1 MAAQAK
7 VVLVAGA
14 RPNFVKLAPLYKAIK
29 DEGRL
34 RPFIVH
40 TGQHYDHTMSGSF
53 FSDLEIP
60 VPDANLD
67 VGPGS
72 HAVQTGTIMMRFE
85 SLLPKLEARC
95 VVVFGDVNSTIACAL
110 VAAKQGIPVAH
121 VEAGLRSNDWTM
133 PEEINRVL
141 TDRLSNRLYT
151 PTRDASN
158 NLLREGIPSERIV
171 FAGNIMVDTLRAHLP
186 TIDHGSVLRQYGVEA
201 RRYVLV
207 TLHRPSNVDDA
218 DTFGELWRA
227 LNRAARDE
235 VVLFPVHPRT
245 RATLKRLEPPAPG
258 SRLRLSEPL
267 PYRTFLAL
275 LANARVVL
283 TDSGGVQ
290 EETTALGIP
299 CVTARPN
306 TERPITITEGT
317 NRLVPPGDAQQLV
330 IALQEA
336 DGYRGRIPDLWDG
349 RTAER
354 IAHDLGKRCDE
365 W

>member
-186 TIDHGSVLRQYGVEA
+186 T
-201 RRYVLV
+201 
-207 TLHRPSNVDDA
+207 
-218 DTFGELWRA
+218 
-227 LNRAARDE
+227 
-235 VVLFPVHPRT
+235 
-245 RATLKRLEPPAPG
+245 
-258 SRLRLSEPL
+258 
-267 PYRTFLAL
+267 
-275 LANARVVL
+275 
-283 TDSGGVQ
+283 
-290 EETTALGIP
+290 
-299 CVTARPN
+299 
-306 TERPITITEGT
+306 
-317 NRLVPPGDAQQLV
+317 
-330 IALQEA
+330 
-336 DGYRGRIPDLWDG
+336 
-349 RTAER
+349 
-354 IAHDLGKRCDE
+354 
-365 W
+365 

>member
-1 MAAQAK
+1 M
-7 VVLVAGA
+7 
-14 RPNFVKLAPLYKAIK
+14 
-29 DEGRL
+29 
-34 RPFIVH
+34 
-40 TGQHYDHTMSGSF
+40 
-53 FSDLEIP
+53 
-60 VPDANLD
+60 
-67 VGPGS
+67 
-72 HAVQTGTIMMRFE
+72 
-85 SLLPKLEARC
+85 
-95 VVVFGDVNSTIACAL
+95 
-110 VAAKQGIPVAH
+110 
-121 VEAGLRSNDWTM
+121 
-133 PEEINRVL
+133 
-141 TDRLSNRLYT
+141 
-151 PTRDASN
+151 
-158 NLLREGIPSERIV
+158 
-171 FAGNIMVDTLRAHLP
+171 
-186 TIDHGSVLRQYGVEA
+186 
-201 RRYVLV
+201 
-207 TLHRPSNVDDA
+207 
-218 DTFGELWRA
+218 
-227 LNRAARDE
+227 NRAARDE